1 MSIISNSKTR
11 AQILQEELIE
21 LLKRDLISMEDY
33 KRILTAHQ
41 EYAKQIDKSMDAL
54 QHNEPQMQ
62 REKEILSE
70 EVPHAAEQNQP
81 EGTAKTVPKPD
92 NAYGKRILTSFLE
105 GNKKEWLSAP
115 EQQEKSVQKK
125 RKTGAETENCGT
137 DSGKKYYMAAYSRSF
152 ISFNQWSC
160 RSNQYLGSNGSFI
173 KGYHVA
179 WRLCFLFSIK
189 RFIIPFS

>member
-1 MSIISNSKTR
+1 
-11 AQILQEELIE
+11 
-21 LLKRDLISMEDY
+21 MEDY

-105 GNKKEWLSAP
+105 GNKNKKEWLSAP

-125 RKTGAETENCGT
+125 KNRRGNRKLRNRF
-137 DSGKKYYMAAYSRSF
+137 GKE
-152 ISFNQWSC
+152 ILHGC
-160 RSNQYLGSNGSFI
+160 
-173 KGYHVA
+173 
-179 WRLCFLFSIK
+179 LFSE
-189 RFIIPFS
+189 FHFF